1 MATSNQIKALLKSH
15 AEGDDRRF
23 YSIARQIAAQAAQKG
38 HGKMAEEI
46 REMLDALADKPAS
59 YVHIDR
65 PNAIPLA
72 QPKGELGGLIS
83 VEYSNL
89 KLEDLILS
97 KEIADRL
104 HRIALEHRQKHRLQ
118 EHGLFPRSK
127 ILLVGPPGTGKT
139 MTAKALAGEMHL
151 PIFSIQLDRLLTK
164 YLGETAAKLRLVF
177 DNVRQTRGIYFFDE
191 FDAIG
196 GRRNVGNDIGEVRRV
211 LNSFLQFIE
220 EADSNSLVLAA
231 TNHPE
236 LLDQALFRR
245 FDDVIFYKMPD
256 QRLILKT
263 FKANLKGKDTQSID
277 WNNVVKA
284 AASLSYAE
292 IARVG
297 DDALKT
303 LILEDRNHLSTQ
315 LLIDI
320 INQRIKTKS

>member
-1 MATSNQIKALLKSH
+1 MATSDQIKALLKSH

-38 HGKMAEEI
+38 HGKMAQEI
-46 REMLDALADKPAS
+46 KEMLDAVADKPTS

-89 KLEDLILS
+89 KLDDLILS
-97 KEIADRL
+97 KEIAERL
-104 HRIALEHRQKHRLQ
+104 RRITLEHRQKHRLQ
-118 EHGLFPRSK
+118 EHGLHPRSK

-151 PIFSIQLDRLLTK
+151 PKFSIQLDRLLTK

-220 EADSNSLVLAA
+220 EAASDSLVLAA

-236 LLDQALFRR
+236 LLDQAIFRR
-245 FDDVIFYKMPD
+245 FDDVIFFEMPD
-256 QRLILKT
+256 QKLALKS
-263 FKANLKGKDTQSID
+263 FKANLRCTDTKGINWED
-277 WNNVVKA
+277 VVEA
-284 AASLSYAE
+284 AATLSYAE
-292 IARVG
+292 ITRVCE
-297 DDALKT
+297 DALKT
-303 LILEDRNHLSTQ
+303 LILEDRTSLSTQ

-320 INQRIKTKS
+320 INQRIKIKS

>member
-1 MATSNQIKALLKSH
+1 MATSDQIKALLKSH
-15 AEGDDRRF
+15 ADGDDRRF
-23 YSIARQIAAQAAQKG
+23 YSIARQIAAEAAQKG
-38 HGKMAEEI
+38 HGKMAQEI
-46 REMLDALADKPAS
+46 KEMLDAFAEKPAS
-59 YVHIDR
+59 YTHVDR

-89 KLEDLILS
+89 KLADLILS
-97 KEIADRL
+97 KEVDERL
-104 HRIALEHRQKHRLQ
+104 RRITLEHRQKNRLN
-118 EHGLFPRSK
+118 EHGLRPRSK

-196 GRRNVGNDIGEVRRV
+196 GKRNAANDIGEVRRV

-220 EADSNSLVLAA
+220 DAGSESLVLAA

-236 LLDQALFRR
+236 ILDPALFRR
-245 FDDVIFYKMPD
+245 FDDVIFYDMPN
-256 QRLILKT
+256 RELALKT
-263 FKANLKGKDTQSID
+263 FKSNLKGKIGRVD
-277 WNNVVKA
+277 WNKVADA
-284 AASLSYAE
+284 AAALSYAE
-292 IARVG
+292 ITRVCE
-297 DDALKT
+297 DALKT
-303 LILEDRNHLSTQ
+303 LILEDKSNLTTQ
-315 LLIDI
+315 LLIEI
-320 INQRIKTKS
+320 VNQRIKAKS

>member
-1 MATSNQIKALLKSH
+1 MATSDQIKALLKSH

-23 YSIARQIAAQAAQKG
+23 YSVARQIAAQAAQKG
-38 HGKMAEEI
+38 HGKIAQEI
-46 REMLDALADKPAS
+46 KEMVDAVADKPAS
-59 YVHIDR
+59 YAHIDR
-65 PNAIPLA
+65 PNTIPLA

-89 KLEDLILS
+89 KLENLILP

-104 HRIALEHRQKHRLQ
+104 RRVILEHKQKSKLQ
-118 EHGLFPRSK
+118 EHGLSPRSK

-177 DNVRQTRGIYFFDE
+177 DNVKQTRGIYFFDE

-196 GRRNVGNDIGEVRRV
+196 GKRSVGNDVGEVRRV

-220 EADSNSLVLAA
+220 DAGSESLVLAA

-236 LLDQALFRR
+236 ILDQALFRR
-245 FDDVIFYKMPD
+245 FDDVIFYEMPD
-256 QRLILKT
+256 KALILQT
-263 FKANLKGKDTQSID
+263 FKTNMKGKDGKGIS
-277 WNNVVKA
+277 WNKVAEA
-284 AASLSYAE
+284 AAALSYAE
-292 IARVG
+292 ITRVCE
-297 DDALKT
+297 DALKT
-303 LILEDRNHLSTQ
+303 LILEDRSGLSTQ

-320 INQRIKTKS
+320 INQRIKTKV

>member
-38 HGKMAEEI
+38 HGKMAQEI
-46 REMLDALADKPAS
+46 KEMVDAVADKPANF
-59 YVHIDR
+59 VHIDR

-89 KLEDLILS
+89 KLVDLILS
-97 KEIADRL
+97 KEISERL
-104 HRIALEHRQKHRLQ
+104 NRITLEHRQKHRLQ
-118 EHGLFPRSK
+118 EHGLRPRSK

-164 YLGETAAKLRLVF
+164 YLGETAAKLCLVF
-177 DNVRQTRGIYFFDE
+177 DTVKQTRGIYFFDE

-196 GRRNVGNDIGEVRRV
+196 GRRNAGNDIGEVRRV

-220 EADSNSLVLAA
+220 EESSDSLILAA

-236 LLDQALFRR
+236 ILDRALFRR
-245 FDDVIFYKMPD
+245 FDDVVFYEMPD
-256 QRLILKT
+256 QELALKAFT
-263 FKANLKGKDTQSID
+263 VNLKGKDAIGIN
-277 WNNVVKA
+277 WGNVVEA
-284 AASLSYAE
+284 AATLSYGE
-292 IARVG
+292 IVRVC

-303 LILEDRNHLSTQ
+303 MILEHRNSLSTQ

>member
-1 MATSNQIKALLKSH
+1 MATSDQIKALLKSH

-23 YSIARQIAAQAAQKG
+23 YSIARQIAAQAAQNG
-38 HGKMAEEI
+38 HGKMAQEI
-46 REMLDALADKPAS
+46 KEMLDAVADRPAS
-59 YVHIDR
+59 QVHVDR
-65 PNAIPLA
+65 PNTIPLA

-89 KLEDLILS
+89 KLEDLILP
-97 KEIADRL
+97 KEVEERL
-104 HRIALEHRQKHRLQ
+104 RRVTLEHRQKSRLQ
-118 EHGLFPRSK
+118 EHGLRPRSK

-177 DNVRQTRGIYFFDE
+177 DHVKQTRGIYFFDE

-196 GRRNVGNDIGEVRRV
+196 SKRNVGNDIGEVRRV

-220 EADSNSLVLAA
+220 EAASDSLVLAA

-245 FDDVIFYKMPD
+245 FDDVIFYEMPD
-256 QRLILKT
+256 EDLILKT
-263 FKANLKGKDTQSID
+263 FKANLRGKSATGINWKGVAEAGAT
-277 WNNVVKA
+277 
-284 AASLSYAE
+284 LSYAE
-292 IARVG
+292 ITRVCE
-297 DDALKT
+297 DALKT
-303 LILEDRNHLSTQ
+303 LILEDRKNLSTQ

-320 INQRIKTKS
+320 INQRVKNKS

>member
-1 MATSNQIKALLKSH
+1 MATSDQIKALLKSH

-38 HGKMAEEI
+38 HGKMAQEI
-46 REMLDALADKPAS
+46 KEMLDAIVDKPAN

-65 PNAIPLA
+65 PNTIPLA

-89 KLEDLILS
+89 KLDDLILP
-97 KEIADRL
+97 KEVEDRL
-104 HRIALEHRQKHRLQ
+104 RRVTLEHRQKSKLQ
-118 EHGLFPRSK
+118 EHGLHPRSK

-164 YLGETAAKLRLVF
+164 YLGETAAKLRLIF
-177 DNVRQTRGIYFFDE
+177 DNVKQTRGIYFFDE

-196 GRRNVGNDIGEVRRV
+196 GKRDIGNDIGEVRRV

-220 EADSNSLVLAA
+220 EAGSESLVLAA

-236 LLDQALFRR
+236 ILDQALFRR
-245 FDDVIFYKMPD
+245 FDDVIFYEMPD
-256 QRLILKT
+256 KELILKT
-263 FKANLKGKDTQSID
+263 FKVNLKSKNIKDIS
-277 WNNVVKA
+277 WNKVVDA
-284 AASLSYAE
+284 AATLSYAE
-292 IARVG
+292 ITRVCE
-297 DDALKT
+297 DTLKT
-303 LILEDRNHLSTQ
+303 LILEDRTSLSTQ

-320 INQRIKTKS
+320 ITQRIKTKS

>member
-1 MATSNQIKALLKSH
+1 MATSDQIKALLKSH

-23 YSIARQIAAQAAQKG
+23 YSIARQIAAQAAQNG
-38 HGKMAEEI
+38 HGKMAQEI
-46 REMLDALADKPAS
+46 KEMLDAVADRPAS
-59 YVHIDR
+59 HVHIDR
-65 PNAIPLA
+65 PNTIPLV

-89 KLEDLILS
+89 KLQDLILP
-97 KEIADRL
+97 KEIEERL
-104 HRIALEHRQKHRLQ
+104 CRVTLEHRQKSRLQ
-118 EHGLFPRSK
+118 EHGLRPRSK

-177 DNVRQTRGIYFFDE
+177 DNVKQTRGIYFFDE

-196 GRRNVGNDIGEVRRV
+196 SKRNVGNDIGEVRRV

-220 EADSNSLVLAA
+220 EAASDSLVLAA

-236 LLDQALFRR
+236 LLDQAIFRR
-245 FDDVIFYKMPD
+245 FDDVIFYEMPD
-256 QRLILKT
+256 EDLLLKT
-263 FKANLKGKDTQSID
+263 FKANLRSNRATGINWKE
-277 WNNVVKA
+277 VAEA
-284 AASLSYAE
+284 AATLSYAE
-292 IARVG
+292 ITRVCE
-297 DDALKT
+297 DALKT
-303 LILEDRNHLSTQ
+303 LILEDKKNLSTQ

-320 INQRIKTKS
+320 INQRVKSKS